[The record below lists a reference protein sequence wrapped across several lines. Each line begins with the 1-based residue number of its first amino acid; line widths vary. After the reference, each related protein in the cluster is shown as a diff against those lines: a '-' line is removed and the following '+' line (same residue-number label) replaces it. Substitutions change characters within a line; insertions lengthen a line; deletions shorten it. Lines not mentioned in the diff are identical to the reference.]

1 MRIRRTLKET
11 IFLSLIAGLVV
22 SLIPSSTISAMT
34 PGGGWLLYGQGTLT
48 TPMMRQRQ
56 GAAASWSSEFTLAST
71 TTVPRQ
77 TIIKASPVNN
87 EAIAGVVTSGGV
99 LNILKWNG
107 YSWSSQWTTTTAL
120 GNLPRFDIAYEQN
133 SGQAVVMYS
142 KNVGTTNE
150 LAYRVWQ
157 PATNTWTNETVYN
170 AIRTSGIIHG
180 IQLASR
186 AGSDDIG
193 VAWADANRD
202 LSANWWNGSANTWE
216 TEPAAALSTGLAA
229 IGTATTIGVT
239 SFDIAFEQISGDM
252 MIAWGNN
259 AVTDMLQAVRTTGTG
274 GTWGSTT
281 TNSTFVTEPTDMRLV
296 AEPGTDYIGY
306 ANSAA
311 DTSTSTEAAIWNGSA
326 WGPLSTIDTTSDTVA
341 AGTRNSSITWL
352 QSGAQSRAVVT
363 YDDTN
368 AAGIDWAVYNKNTNT
383 WALQTDFTTAP
394 APAALNDVQ
403 HLFITNPADRSKALL
418 FITDQNLDLFS
429 KQLSFD
435 GTNLTWSGTEPGA
448 VALETGVPNAAAGWI
463 AGYDFVTAATT
474 SLSTDIVDASDASVA
489 SPSVAFSAV
498 TSSPSCQTSTGIL
511 GTASQKIRVSNF
523 TATPGWT
530 LSLAATG
537 GSTANWSNG
546 IGSYDFNDITTS
558 GCGEGGDSD
567 GLPGRLTV
575 NASGGTL
582 TSEQTC
588 TTTNIT
594 KGSSSSFDEGITNN
608 VTLLNASA
616 SANSDCYFDLTN
628 VALSQTIPDI
638 LPAGTY
644 SLNLTLTTVAN

>member
-1 MRIRRTLKET
+1 MRIHITVKR
-11 IFLSLIAGLVV
+11 IVFLSLITGLIA
-22 SLIPSSTISAMT
+22 SLVPSSSISAIT

-48 TPMMRQRQ
+48 TPMIRQRQ
-56 GAAASWSSEFTLAST
+56 GAGATWTGEFALAST
-71 TTVPRQ
+71 TTIPRQ
-77 TIIKASPVNN
+77 TIVKASPTNN
-87 EAIAGVVTSGGV
+87 EVIAGVVTSGGV

-107 YSWSSQWTTTTAL
+107 YTWSSQWTTTTAL

-142 KNVGTTNE
+142 KNVATTNE

-157 PATNTWTNETVYN
+157 PSTGTWTSEAVYN
-170 AIRTSGIIHG
+170 AARTSGIIHG
-180 IQLASR
+180 VQLASR

-202 LSANWWNGSANTWE
+202 LSANWWDGSANTWG
-216 TEPAAALSTGLAA
+216 TEPAAALSTGLTV
-229 IGTATTIGVT
+229 IGAATTIGVT
-239 SFDIAFEQISGDM
+239 SFDIAFEQTSGDM
-252 MIAWGNN
+252 MVAWGNN
-259 AVTDMLQAVRTTGTG
+259 AVTDMLQVVRAAGSG
-274 GTWGSTT
+274 GAWGSTA
-281 TNSTFVTEPTDMRLV
+281 TNTAFVTEPTDMRLA

-306 ANSAA
+306 VNSAI
-311 DTSTSTEAAIWNGSA
+311 DTSTSTEAAIWNGSS

-341 AGTRNSSITWL
+341 AATRNSSITWV
-352 QSGAQSRAVVT
+352 QNGAQSRAVVT

-368 AAGIDWAVYNKNTNT
+368 AAGVDWTVYNKNTNT
-383 WALQTDFTTAP
+383 WALQTDFATAP

-403 HLFITNPADRSKALL
+403 HLLITNPADRSKALL
-418 FITDQNLDLFS
+418 FITDQNLDLFA

-435 GTNLTWSGTEPGA
+435 GTNFTWSSTEPGA

-474 SLSTDIVDASDASVA
+474 SLSTDIVDANDASVA
-489 SPSVAFSAV
+489 SPSVSFSAV
-498 TSSPSCQTSTGIL
+498 TSSPSCQTSTGTL
-511 GTASQKIRVSNF
+511 GSASQKIRVSNF
-523 TATPGWT
+523 TTTPGWT

-546 IGSYDFNDITTS
+546 IGSYDFNDITSS

-575 NASGGTL
+575 DASASTL
-582 TSEQTC
+582 AAEQTC
-588 TTTNIT
+588 AATNVT
-594 KGSSSSFDEGITNN
+594 KGSSSSFNEGTVNS
-608 VTLLNASA
+608 VTLLNAAA